1 MLDQKLYKELND
13 QINAEL
19 HSSYLYLSMA
29 SWFES
34 ENLKGMAKWM
44 HAQAEE
50 EKVHAMKFYH
60 FIEERRAKVELT
72 AIEGPKT
79 SWNSPLHAFE
89 DAFAHEEYISGR
101 INKLMTLAREVRDYA
116 TEELLH
122 WFVKEQVEEEAS
134 VDEVVQKLKM
144 LGDARNG
151 LFMLDKELGK
161 RD

>member
-1 MLDQKLYKELND
+1 V
-13 QINAEL
+13 
-19 HSSYLYLSMA
+19 
-29 SWFES
+29 
-34 ENLKGMAKWM
+34 

-151 LFMLDKELGK
+151 LLMLDKELGK

>member
-1 MLDQKLYKELND
+1 MGPQALSSTELLACLLQSAD
-13 QINAEL
+13 AFQQAQRLLVRFEDLGGLARATEL
-19 HSSYLYLSMA
+19 
-29 SWFES
+29 
-34 ENLKGMAKWM
+34 
-44 HAQAEE
+44 
-50 EKVHAMKFYH
+50 
-60 FIEERRAKVELT
+60 ELT

-151 LFMLDKELGK
+151 LLMLDKELGK

>member
-1 MLDQKLYKELND
+1 MITKNMETAINE
-13 QINAEL
+13 QINKEFS
-19 HSSYLYLSMA
+19 SSYLYLSMA
-29 SWFES
+29 AWFDS
-34 ENLKGMAKWM
+34 TGLKGAAAWM

-151 LFMLDKELGK
+151 LLMLDKELGK

>member
-50 EKVHAMKFYH
+50 ENITELQITIQPYFY
-60 FIEERRAKVELT
+60 
-72 AIEGPKT
+72 KT
-79 SWNSPLHAFE
+79 VIFS
-89 DAFAHEEYISGR
+89 
-101 INKLMTLAREVRDYA
+101 T
-116 TEELLH
+116 
-122 WFVKEQVEEEAS
+122 
-134 VDEVVQKLKM
+134 
-144 LGDARNG
+144 
-151 LFMLDKELGK
+151 
-161 RD
+161 